1 MARCD
6 QVLWSTWLRW
16 VSLLVCTWSFG
27 LNQCT
32 AAGAVPH
39 PALAQDDAQAPMCL
53 LQRTSAAAGRSS
65 SAGQRSPEA
74 GGSVDSV
81 NWVFNEDVATTTK
94 MEELRP
100 AVQTHP
106 LQVPQSPGRQAAK
119 SKEVHDDLRDTL
131 KALLEHQI
139 SAIRSKSSDSSSETL
154 VRQDELLRFQD
165 DRLRQQ
171 DEALRKE
178 NQRLQLALAQLSA
191 ANSSGSLSRPEATS
205 LLTSLLLGA
214 EPEELAK
221 PLPPNSSNTS
231 STGRD
236 KAAEKHHKKMTLFY
250 ILGVFCMMVL
260 YVIYHLH
267 HLFRGGGAKD
277 NDGDGDVDWDDFRD
291 YMAGNL
297 CCGLGY
303 QSAKKVAFVLFL
315 ASLGFAFLWW
325 QGIIQPFLK
334 ELACYIYLGSIVV
347 LVLGVFL
354 AELWSKFS
362 GPLQDIANGM
372 DNFTKMTSGEGWQDL
387 MHKAKSG
394 VGME

>member
-16 VSLLVCTWSFG
+16 ASLLVCTWSSG
-27 LNQCT
+27 LNRCT

-81 NWVFNEDVATTTK
+81 NWVFNEDVGTTTK

-100 AVQTHP
+100 AVQTQP
-106 LQVPQSPGRQAAK
+106 SQVPQARARQPGKAQ
-119 SKEVHDDLRDTL
+119 EVHDDLRDTL

-139 SAIRSKSSDSSSETL
+139 SAIRSTGSSSETV

-171 DEALRKE
+171 DEELRKE
-178 NQRLQLALAQLSA
+178 NQRLQLTLAQLSA

-205 LLTSLLLGA
+205 LLTSLLLGEGE
-214 EPEELAK
+214 EPKK
-221 PLPPNSSNTS
+221 PLPSNSSNAS
-231 STGRD
+231 STGKD
-236 KAAEKHHKKMTLFY
+236 KAAEKHHKKMTLLY
-250 ILGVFCMMVL
+250 ILGVFCMIVL
-260 YVIYHLH
+260 YVLYHLH
-267 HLFRGGGAKD
+267 HFFRGGGAND

-303 QSAKKVAFVLFL
+303 QSAKKVTFVLFL

-362 GPLQDIANGM
+362 GPLNEIKEGM
-372 DNFTKMTSGEGWQDL
+372 ENFTKMTSGEGWKDL